1 MSPHIISP
9 GHALRLRATQVL
21 QTSSGETRATGE
33 EWLVRDVGAYLPGV
47 FEEVVSMV
55 KAVTLTPKLALHIR
69 AIDSYTDQFG
79 RKRHVGDEWLV
90 TDEDTECYIPDVT
103 EEVVKVVRLTV
114 LKPRQY
120 CVVVDAVGKDG
131 RPQLGH
137 RELRCGPLTFFLQP
151 GERLESGIKNA
162 LLLQSD
168 EAIVVTAQEELDD
181 ILPNGKKVHR
191 SPGDRWMLNGPMDY
205 IPPIEVGAFQTRKA
219 IPLNENEGIYV
230 RDVQTGQV
238 RSVLGPQA
246 YMLKANEELFEK
258 TLVPLVEDILKKG
271 GGIGDT
277 NIRKMAYFESFVDDS
292 YKKRDKTRVIT
303 YRCPNNC
310 AVQVYN
316 YAEKTARVVFG
327 PDLVVLD
334 PHETFNVLFL
344 SAGKPKKPGALITIC
359 LMLGP
364 DFISDELVVETS
376 DHARLKVALAMNNY
390 FTVKCGDAES
400 EAKLFSVP
408 DFIGFAC
415 REVASKI
422 RGAVAGIP
430 FEKFHKYS
438 SEIIRAGVFGRDEHG
453 KLRDQL
459 VFPANNLV
467 ITNIDVQSIEPVDQQ
482 MRDSLS
488 KSVQM
493 AIEISTKSIERA
505 AQHEAKRT
513 EQKAKGELERQKLQN
528 EKEAEEARCT
538 LLELQAVAAA
548 VESSGQS
555 KAEAQA
561 RAERLLIEGQSA
573 IELAELKAEAARI
586 ETNAELDCQTRAR
599 EAEIQFLKEQ
609 NELETSRARELGN
622 IEVEKFSKTV
632 DCIGQST
639 ISTIA
644 KAGPQAKMQL
654 LQGLGIQNTLI
665 TDGKTPLNVYQASQ
679 GTLLSPPLAH

>member
-258 TLVPLVEDILKKG
+258 TLVPLVEDILK
-271 GGIGDT
+271 
-277 NIRKMAYFESFVDDS
+277 
-292 YKKRDKTRVIT
+292 
-303 YRCPNNC
+303 YRP
-310 AVQVYN
+310 
-316 YAEKTARVVFG
+316 R
-327 PDLVVLD
+327 
-334 PHETFNVLFL
+334 HL
-344 SAGKPKKPGALITIC
+344 S
-359 LMLGP
+359 
-364 DFISDELVVETS
+364 V
-376 DHARLKVALAMNNY
+376 
-390 FTVKCGDAES
+390 
-400 EAKLFSVP
+400 
-408 DFIGFAC
+408 
-415 REVASKI
+415 
-422 RGAVAGIP
+422 
-430 FEKFHKYS
+430 YS
-438 SEIIRAGVFGRDEHG
+438 SVYH
-453 KLRDQL
+453 
-459 VFPANNLV
+459 
-467 ITNIDVQSIEPVDQQ
+467 T
-482 MRDSLS
+482 
-488 KSVQM
+488 
-493 AIEISTKSIERA
+493 T
-505 AQHEAKRT
+505 H
-513 EQKAKGELERQKLQN
+513 
-528 EKEAEEARCT
+528 T
-538 LLELQAVAAA
+538 LA
-548 VESSGQS
+548 
-555 KAEAQA
+555 
-561 RAERLLIEGQSA
+561 
-573 IELAELKAEAARI
+573 
-586 ETNAELDCQTRAR
+586 
-599 EAEIQFLKEQ
+599 
-609 NELETSRARELGN
+609 
-622 IEVEKFSKTV
+622 
-632 DCIGQST
+632 
-639 ISTIA
+639 
-644 KAGPQAKMQL
+644 
-654 LQGLGIQNTLI
+654 
-665 TDGKTPLNVYQASQ
+665 
-679 GTLLSPPLAH
+679 